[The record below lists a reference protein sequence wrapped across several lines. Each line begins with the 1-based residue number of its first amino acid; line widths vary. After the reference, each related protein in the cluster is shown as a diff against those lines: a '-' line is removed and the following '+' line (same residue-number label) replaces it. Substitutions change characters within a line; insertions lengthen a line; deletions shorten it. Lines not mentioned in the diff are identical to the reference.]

1 MLVAKLKAKKIID
14 VINKGISANPT
25 EINIKQIKKKEV
37 DGAFEKIE
45 TVKKLNVIIYLD
57 NNSNKVV
64 IDSKTQGTS
73 YISNKYKM
81 LADKDADIEV
91 SPKEAIRF
99 KCLEGNM
106 KIEATYPIVVENIV
120 CGYLCD
126 LERYD

>member
-1 MLVAKLKAKKIID
+1 MARLKAKKIID
-14 VINKGISANPT
+14 AINKGIATNPT
-25 EINIKQIKKKEV
+25 EISIKQIKKIEV
-37 DGAFEKIE
+37 DGAFENVEIK
-45 TVKKLNVIIYLD
+45 KKLKVIIYLED
-57 NNSNKVV
+57 SSNKIVV
-64 IDSKTQGTS
+64 DSKTQGTS
-73 YISNKYKM
+73 YSSNKYKM

>member
-1 MLVAKLKAKKIID
+1 MSALKAKKIID
-14 VINKGISANPT
+14 AIDKGIEVNKT
-25 EINIKQIKKKEV
+25 EISIKQIKKIEV

-57 NNSNKVV
+57 DNSNKGV

-73 YISNKYKM
+73 YSSNKYKM
-81 LADKDADIEV
+81 LANKDANIDV
-91 SPKEAIRF
+91 NPKEAIRF

>member
-1 MLVAKLKAKKIID
+1 MSKLKAKKIIEA
-14 VINKGISANPT
+14 INKGITANPT
-25 EINIKQIKKKEV
+25 EISIKQIKKIEV
-37 DGAFEKIE
+37 DGAFEKVE
-45 TVKKLNVIIYLD
+45 VKRNLKVIIYLED
-57 NNSNKVV
+57 NFNK
-64 IDSKTQGTS
+64 ISIESKTQGTS
-73 YISNKYKM
+73 YSSNRYKM

-91 SPKEAIRF
+91 NPKEAIRF

>member
-1 MLVAKLKAKKIID
+1 MAKLKAKKIID
-14 VINKGISANPT
+14 AINKGISANPT
-25 EINIKQIKKKEV
+25 EINIKQIKKIEV
-37 DGAFEKIE
+37 DGGFENVEI
-45 TVKKLNVIIYLD
+45 KKNLKVIIYLED
-57 NNSNKVV
+57 SSNKIVV
-64 IDSKTQGTS
+64 DSKTQGTS
-73 YISNKYKM
+73 YSSNKYKM

-91 SPKEAIRF
+91 SPKETIRF